1 MQDTLNSL
9 SGRRWRKAKE
19 IGWGVGGEE
28 GHLRL
33 SQRERRRPLLF
44 RASHPTGGVKAPEPG
59 QIELCTLVTEEV
71 DVLPTPPKLVK
82 QERAGGKPLQP
93 SGPMEL
99 SDIWSG
105 TVPVP

>member
-71 DVLPTPPKLVK
+71 DVLPTPP
-82 QERAGGKPLQP
+82 QTGETGK
-93 SGPMEL
+93 GWREA
-99 SDIWSG
+99 ITAIG
-105 TVPVP
+105 AYGVE